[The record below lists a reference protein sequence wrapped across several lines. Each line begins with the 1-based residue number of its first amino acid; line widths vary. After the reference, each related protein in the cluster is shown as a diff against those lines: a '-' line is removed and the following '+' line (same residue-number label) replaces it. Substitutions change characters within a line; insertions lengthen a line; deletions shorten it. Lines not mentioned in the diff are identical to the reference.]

1 MVNGSPFDVVI
12 ILAMNTTLHIE
23 QVDETVM
30 QTLRELARR
39 QHVSVEDVARKELG
53 RIASPSVMHSPNGS
67 HFQDKN
73 DIVQFFG
80 EPFRVIVDDG
90 TFIVKHLKWSLV
102 GVGDTLEQAVLALL
116 TEARE
121 VAPYYVTEADDSLS
135 PEAVRLKY
143 FLQKHF
149 T

>member
-1 MVNGSPFDVVI
+1 VNGSPFDVVI

-30 QTLRELARR
+30 QTLRELARQ

-53 RIASPSVMHSPNGS
+53 RIASPYVTHSTNGS
-67 HFQDKN
+67 HSQDKN

-80 EPFRVIVDDG
+80 EPFRVVMDDG

-102 GVGDTLEQAVLALL
+102 GTGNTLEQAVLALL
-116 TEARE
+116 TEAKE
-121 VAPYYVTEADDSLS
+121 VAPFYVTEADDTLS
-135 PEAVRLKY
+135 PEAVKLRY
-143 FLQKHF
+143 FLQNHF
-149 T
+149 I